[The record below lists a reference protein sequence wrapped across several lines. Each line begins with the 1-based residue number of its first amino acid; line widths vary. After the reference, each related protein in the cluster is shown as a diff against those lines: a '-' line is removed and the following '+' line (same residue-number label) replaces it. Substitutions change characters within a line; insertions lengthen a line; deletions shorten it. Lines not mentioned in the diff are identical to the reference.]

1 MTPRRLT
8 RSGRPL
14 ARPGRDRR
22 RSGPPPPG
30 HRPPATVPGGGAP
43 AGRVVHG
50 SEAAAR
56 SREPPETRPVGD
68 HETDFAARHGG
79 RGGPPAVERLDDY
92 RWRIARDRD
101 QGMRVEGVVFAD
113 DRLMGSL
120 RGDPALQQVANVAT
134 LPGIVGAS
142 LAMPDVHWGYGF
154 PVGGVAATR
163 VGEGV
168 ISPGGIGFDINC
180 GVRLL
185 RTDLGADE
193 IRPVLHEL
201 AGALFRAVP
210 SGVGAS
216 TRRRLSGADL
226 DAVLRRGAA
235 WAVDQGLGW
244 TDDLAHTEESGAL
257 AGADPSA
264 VSNRARERGADQLGT
279 LGSGNHFLEVDV
291 LDRTFD
297 AAAAEAFG
305 LRAGQ
310 VCVLVHCGSR
320 GLGHQVC
327 TDHLAV
333 MDRVAGRYGIQL
345 PDRQLACAP
354 DTSPEA
360 QAYLAAMAAAAN
372 FAWANRQAIAHHVRE
387 AFARVLGRSPEALGM
402 RLVYDLSHN
411 IAKRERHRVEGREL
425 EVWVHRKGATRAF
438 PAGHPDVPAA
448 YRAVGQPVLVPG
460 DMGRCSYV
468 AVGLPGAME
477 ASFGS
482 ACHGAGRNL
491 SRHAALR
498 ELRGVDVA
506 AGLAARGIIVRAE
519 RHDLLAEEAS
529 IAYKDVEAVVEVTEG
544 AGLARRVARLRPLA
558 VIKG

>member
-1 MTPRRLT
+1 MTR
-8 RSGRPL
+8 
-14 ARPGRDRR
+14 
-22 RSGPPPPG
+22 
-30 HRPPATVPGGGAP
+30 GAP
-43 AGRVVHG
+43 AGPRSSTVG
-50 SEAAAR
+50 QAR
-56 SREPPETRPVGD
+56 THAGGDGTVPEP
-68 HETDFAARHGG
+68 A
-79 RGGPPAVERLDDY
+79 RLDRY
-92 RWRIARDRD
+92 RWRIGHDARP
-101 QGMRVEGVVFAD
+101 GMRVDGIVFAD
-113 DRLMGSL
+113 ERLMAGL
-120 RGDPALQQVANVAT
+120 RGDPALTQVANVAT

-163 VGEGV
+163 VGAGV

-185 RTDLGADE
+185 RTDLTAAE
-193 IRPVLHEL
+193 VRPALERL
-201 AGALFRAVP
+201 ASALFHAVP

-216 TRRRLSGADL
+216 TRRRLSGGDL
-226 DAVLRRGAA
+226 DAVLRDGAT
-235 WAVDQGLGW
+235 WAVEHGLGW
-244 TDDLAHTEESGAL
+244 DDDLAHTEERGSL

-264 VSNRARERGADQLGT
+264 VSPRARQRGADQLGT

-291 LDRTFD
+291 VDRTFD
-297 AAAAEAFG
+297 AAAATSFG
-305 LRAGQ
+305 LQAGR

-333 MDRVAGRYGIQL
+333 MDRVAARYGIVL

-360 QAYLAAMAAAAN
+360 RTYLAAMAAAAN

-387 AFARVLGRSPEALGM
+387 AFASVLGRSPEALGM

-411 IAKRERHRVEGREL
+411 IAKRERHLVDGSPVD
-425 EVWVHRKGATRAF
+425 VWVHRKGATRAF
-438 PAGHPDVPAA
+438 PAGHPDVPPA
-448 YRAVGQPVLVPG
+448 YREVGQPVLVPG

-477 ASFGS
+477 RSFGS

-506 AGLAARGIIVRAE
+506 GGLAAQGIVVRAE